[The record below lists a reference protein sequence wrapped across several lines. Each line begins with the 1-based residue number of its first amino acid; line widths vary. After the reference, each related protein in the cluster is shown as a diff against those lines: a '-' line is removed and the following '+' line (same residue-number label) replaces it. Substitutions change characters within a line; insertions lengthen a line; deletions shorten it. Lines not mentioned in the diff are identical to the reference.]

1 MRTYNEALALA
12 GTKVPYSFAGGRTR
26 FATWA
31 RDGGDVTCSIYGN
44 AVVTFHADGS
54 ASLDACSHHT
64 ASTVDAIAYALG
76 AAQCGALGRVGGVVH
91 YRGVPL
97 IRPVLVD
104 LTTGDV
110 LDGDP
115 PTALGAAAE
124 YVEHRGELG
133 ESPAGEVRRGKR
145 GASIALAGKV
155 IVPQVRW
162 SDDGIREDMSDAQ
175 ILEILLAGA
184 R

>member
-12 GTKVPYSFAGGRTR
+12 GTKAPYSFAGGRTR
-26 FATWA
+26 FATWT
-31 RDGGDVTCSIYGN
+31 RDCGDVTCSIYGN

-76 AAQCGALGRVGGVVH
+76 ASIYADVFRIGGVVH
-91 YRGVPL
+91 YHGVPL

-104 LTTGDV
+104 LTTGAV
-110 LDGDP
+110 LDEAP
-115 PTALGAAAE
+115 PNELDAAAE

-133 ESPAGEVRRGKR
+133 KSPAGEVRRGKR
-145 GASIALAGKV
+145 GASVALAGKV

-162 SDDGIREDMSDAQ
+162 SEDGIREDMSDAQ